1 MAIVGLSRIYVAKYA
16 AGSGTPTYSDG
27 TLLAKAVEMSVE
39 LESADDNNDYADN
52 EISESDTTFGGG
64 TLTLT
69 TDDLSQ
75 EGSALILG
83 ITPSAVT
90 GLTPEVKELVYD
102 DDMVP
107 PYLGAG
113 SIIKKIK
120 NGMEKWRAV
129 VLPKVKFSVPSDSA
143 TTQGE
148 TIEWQHPEITAN
160 IYRDDSAKHRWK
172 REATFDTE
180 EEAAAYIKKLLNIA
194 ED

>member
-1 MAIVGLSRIYVAKYA
+1 MATVGLSRAYVAKYNA
-16 AGSGTPTYSDG
+16 NGGNPTYSGG
-27 TLLAKAVEMSVE
+27 TLLAKAVEMNVE

-69 TDDLSQ
+69 TDDLLQ

-83 ITPSAVT
+83 ITPSAVA
-90 GLTPEVKELVYD
+90 GVTPEAKELIYD

-107 PYLGAG
+107 PYLGYG
-113 SIIKKIK
+113 TIVKKIK
-120 NGMEKWRAV
+120 NGAVKWRAV
-129 VLPKVKFSVPSDSA
+129 ILPKIKFSVPSDAA

-148 TIEWQHPEITAN
+148 TIEWQHPELTAA

-172 REATFDTE
+172 REATFDS
-180 EEAAAYIKKLLNIA
+180 EAGADSYIKKLLNI
-194 ED
+194 EGE